1 MKKPINW
8 FWSQP
13 VLLVTL
19 TTFFWAGNTVA
30 GKAAVGEVSPALLTF
45 SRWGLLMIVL
55 PLFYARQMRSTWPVL
70 RQKRLYILAMGALGL
85 AAFNLLFYVSA
96 HYTTAVN
103 IGILQGAIP
112 IIVLIGAFFLH
123 GARVSGI
130 QIIGVIIG
138 LIGVVTVAL
147 QGVPLQLSDF
157 SLNHG
162 DLMMAGA
169 CVLYAGYTLGL
180 KTRPT
185 VSGIVLFTYFAIA
198 GAFLSAPFAIYEWW
212 NGSIIWPTATGWVVI
227 AYVTIFPSF
236 LAQIFFLRSVD
247 LIGPGRSG
255 VFVNLTPIFSA
266 LLAVLLLG
274 ELFQLYHGVSLTLV
288 IIGLWLARDLS
299 VGQLAKKGSTP

>member
-1 MKKPINW
+1 MKKILNW

-13 VLLVTL
+13 VILLTL
-19 TTFFWAGNTVA
+19 TTLFWAGNTVA
-30 GKAAVGEVSPALLTF
+30 GKVAVGNVSPSLLTF
-45 SRWGLLMIVL
+45 SRWGILMLFL
-55 PLFYARQMRSTWPVL
+55 PLVYARQMKHAWPVL
-70 RQKRLYILAMGALGL
+70 RTKWIYIIAMGALGL
-85 AAFNLLFYVSA
+85 AAFNLLFYFSA
-96 HYTTAVN
+96 HHTTAVN

-112 IIVLIGAFFLH
+112 IVVLIGAFFMYGTRITALQ
-123 GARVSGI
+123 VL
-130 QIIGVIIG
+130 GVVVG
-138 LIGVVTVAL
+138 LVGVVTVAL
-147 QGVPLQLSDF
+147 RGVPSQLADLV
-157 SLNHG
+157 LNRG

-180 KTRPT
+180 KSRPA

-212 NGSIIWPTATGWVVI
+212 EGSVIWPDATGWIVI

-266 LLAVLLLG
+266 LFGVVLLS
-274 ELFQLYHGVSLTLV
+274 ERFQMYHAIALALV
-288 IIGLWLARDLS
+288 LLGLWWAREPAL
-299 VGQLAKKGSTP
+299 KNR